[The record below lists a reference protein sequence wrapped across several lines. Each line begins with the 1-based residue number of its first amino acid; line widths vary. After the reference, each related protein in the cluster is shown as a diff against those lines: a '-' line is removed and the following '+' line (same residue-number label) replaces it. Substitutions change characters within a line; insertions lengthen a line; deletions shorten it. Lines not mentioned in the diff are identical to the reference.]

1 MGNEFR
7 RRILGGYEADVAEA
21 KSRHFWWRDKDAG
34 VLRYA
39 KRVIRRRERREEHQE
54 LRRGDEA

>member
-7 RRILGGYEADVAEA
+7 RRILGGSEMDVAES
-21 KSRHFWWRDKDAG
+21 KVRHYSKTART
-34 VLRYA
+34 LRYA